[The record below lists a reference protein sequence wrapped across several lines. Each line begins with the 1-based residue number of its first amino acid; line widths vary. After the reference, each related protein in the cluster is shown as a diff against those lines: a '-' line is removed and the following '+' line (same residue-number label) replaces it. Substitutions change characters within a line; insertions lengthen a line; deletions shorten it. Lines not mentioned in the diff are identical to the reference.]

1 MTFLGGIE
9 NVLRRFF
16 LYIYY
21 LFILEVMTLL
31 RGVERVLSRDFFNLG
46 GESGS
51 GKKMASEFCPDDEDH

>member
-1 MTFLGGIE
+1 MLVMTFLGGIE

-16 LYIYY
+16 SYIYY

-51 GKKMASEFCPDDEDH
+51 GK

>member
-1 MTFLGGIE
+1 MLVMTFLGGIE

-46 GESGS
+46 RRP
-51 GKKMASEFCPDDEDH
+51 ASVPSYTVDERK